1 MSHIATNW
9 AFQQRG
15 LKPSAKIILLALADC
30 HNPVHGCFP
39 TQAYLSDVCEVNRDT
54 VNAQLNTLEDRGL
67 IRRVRSV
74 DPQTR
79 RQRPTRYKLA
89 FEGDFTLTDEV
100 ETAPGKAGN
109 PVSEIPTQTRKAVS
123 EKPAEP
129 CRKNAESRVGN
140 SDTNLVKE
148 QVIKPA
154 RTPARDGAPAEAEQA
169 DEDFQRFWL
178 AHPRPRN
185 RDRTWQAWQAVKMG
199 GAEPA
204 RIIEAVRRYAI
215 ISSGLEPQYR
225 VSSETWLED
234 RRWQDQEPGLQAC
247 PGPVTP
253 QAEFWAKTI
262 QSGRH
267 VAASAISHQLA
278 REMVSAGLVGAQ
290 DLRRIG
296 VYL

>member
-39 TQAYLSDVCEVNRDT
+39 TQAFLSDVCEVNRDT
-54 VNAQLNTLEDRGL
+54 VNAQLKLLEDRKL

-74 DPQTR
+74 DPQTK

-89 FEGDFTLTDEV
+89 FEGDFELADGG
-100 ETAPGKAGN
+100 ETASEKAGN
-109 PVSEIPTQTRKAVS
+109 SVSEIPTQPPGAVS

-148 QVIKPA
+148 KVIKPA
-154 RTPARDGAPAEAEQA
+154 RAHTRGEAPEETGQV
-169 DEDFQRFWL
+169 DEDFQRFWR
-178 AHPRPRN
+178 AHPRPLN
-185 RDRTWQAWQAVKMG
+185 RDRTLLAWNALEDEGIAADAVIWAAERYKDENLHTPMQYRISSDLWLEQRRWDPQPTAARKASPLAMHWASAVKAG
-199 GAEPA
+199 KYVP
-204 RIIEAVRRYAI
+204 
-215 ISSGLEPQYR
+215 S
-225 VSSETWLED
+225 
-234 RRWQDQEPGLQAC
+234 
-247 PGPVTP
+247 
-253 QAEFWAKTI
+253 
-262 QSGRH
+262 
-267 VAASAISHQLA
+267 SAIKMSLA
-278 REMVSAGLVGAQ
+278 REMVETGLLDTAA
-290 DLRRIG
+290 LRRIG